1 VSRVGLR
8 GVVRRWDWLL
18 VVGLAGVMLFP
29 EAGKAWR
36 LLLLVV
42 VLGVQWWAWGQ
53 ALPVTPLNPAILL
66 VAVMTGVSML
76 VTPDPSGSLGKV
88 SGVLLGMMVFF
99 TVAQQARNRQGWLK
113 ALGGWCVAGMGV
125 ALVGLVATR
134 WFSNKLTFMDAV
146 TSQLPVRLTGLMG
159 AEEGIQPNELAGALV
174 WVVPVVAM
182 GLAAL
187 AAGPKWLAS
196 RSGRGKVRA
205 GSLAGWAALL
215 SVTVVLCGGVVVLA
229 QSRGGYLALALATIV
244 MVVMLTRGK
253 WRWMVVGLLGVAII
267 AGGVVVSQV
276 GMQTLVDQVI
286 DSLPVG
292 NAAVS
297 LGTMNGRVEIWKR
310 VVWAMMDAPLTGMGM
325 NVFRKAVYLIYPMFQ
340 LPASYDV
347 AHAHNELLQAALDLG
362 IPGLIG
368 FMAIYVGA
376 VGMLARTMQAGG
388 TMRLL
393 ALGLLGGLLAHFI
406 FGMTDAVALGAKPG
420 FLFWW
425 LLGMVYGLYEQSRP
439 VKVVRNE

>member
-18 VVGLAGVMLFP
+18 VAGLAGVMLFP
-29 EAGKAWR
+29 EAGRAWT
-36 LLLLVV
+36 LLLLV
-42 VLGVQWWAWGQ
+42 VLGVQWWAWEQ

-76 VTPDPSGSLGKV
+76 VTPDPLGSLGKV

-99 TVAQQARNRQGWLK
+99 TVARQARNRQGWLK

-134 WFSNKLTFMDAV
+134 WFSNKLTFLDAV
-146 TSQLPVRLTGLMG
+146 TSQLPVRLTGLAG

-174 WVVPVVAM
+174 WVVPVVVM
-182 GLAAL
+182 GLVAL
-187 AAGPKWLAS
+187 AAGPKWLSS

-205 GSLAGWAALL
+205 GSLVGWAALL
-215 SVTVVLCGGVVVLA
+215 SVTVMLCGVLVVLA
-229 QSRGGYLALALATIV
+229 QSRGGYLALAMAGAVIL
-244 MVVMLTRGK
+244 VMLAGGK
-253 WRWMVVGLLGVAII
+253 WRRMVVGLLGVVIFV
-267 AGGVVVSQV
+267 GGVVVSQV
-276 GMQTLVDQVI
+276 GMQAVVDQVV
-286 DSLPVG
+286 DNLPVG

-310 VVWAMMDAPLTGMGM
+310 AVWAIQDAPLTGMGM
-325 NVFRKAVYLIYPMFQ
+325 NVFRKAIYLIYPMFQ

-362 IPGLIG
+362 IPGLVG
-368 FMAIYVGA
+368 FLAIYVGT

-425 LLGMVYGLYEQSRP
+425 LLGMVYGLYEQSRS
-439 VKVVRNE
+439 VKVVSNE